1 MAETAKRKPL
11 PKGATMAQR
20 AADIQ
25 AGRSERAG
33 HEMVRKNPPPKRSV
47 SDIVF
52 GAGRGIGQALRGAV
66 FPKSETERQ
75 KKLREATRA
84 ASGAAAGSAAA
95 GAARGATESLPV
107 GMRKKA
113 RSAKRK
119 STRKSNRNSGR

>member
-1 MAETAKRKPL
+1 MADRKPL

-33 HEMVRKNPPPKRSV
+33 HEMIRRSPPPKRSV
-47 SDIVF
+47 SDIVL
-52 GAGRGIGQALRGAV
+52 GAGRNIGQRIRGAV
-66 FPKSETERQ
+66 FPKAETERQ
-75 KKLREATRA
+75 KKLREAAR
-84 ASGAAAGSAAA
+84 AAAGA

>member
-1 MAETAKRKPL
+1 MADRKPL
-11 PKGATMAQR
+11 PSGVTEAQR

-33 HEMVRKNPPPKRSV
+33 HEMIRKSPPPKRSV
-47 SDIVF
+47 SDIVL
-52 GAGRGIGQALRGAV
+52 GVGKSIGQTLRGAV
-66 FPKSETERQ
+66 FPKAETERQ
-75 KKLREATRA
+75 KKLKEAREAAR
-84 ASGAAAGSAAA
+84 G

>member
-11 PKGATMAQR
+11 PKGVTEAQR
-20 AADIQ
+20 VADIQ

-47 SDIVF
+47 SNIVL
-52 GAGRGIGQALRGAV
+52 GVGKSIGQTLRGAV
-66 FPKSETERQ
+66 FPKAETERQ

-84 ASGAAAGSAAA
+84 AAGSAGLA

-119 STRKSNRNSGR
+119 STRKSNRSSGRR

>member
-1 MAETAKRKPL
+1 
-11 PKGATMAQR
+11 MAQR

-66 FPKSETERQ
+66 FPKAETERQ
-75 KKLREATRA
+75 KKLKEATRA
-84 ASGAAAGSAAA
+84 AAGRSG
-95 GAARGATESLPV
+95 
-107 GMRKKA
+107 
-113 RSAKRK
+113 KRK
-119 STRKSNRNSGR
+119 LTRKSNRNSGRR

>member
-1 MAETAKRKPL
+1 MAESTKRKPL

-33 HEMVRKNPPPKRSV
+33 HAMVRKNPPPKRSV
-47 SDIVF
+47 SDIVL

-75 KKLREATRA
+75 KKLKEAREAARG
-84 ASGAAAGSAAA
+84 GAAK
-95 GAARGATESLPV
+95 GATESLPV

-113 RSAKRK
+113 RST
-119 STRKSNRNSGR
+119 TRKSNRSSGR